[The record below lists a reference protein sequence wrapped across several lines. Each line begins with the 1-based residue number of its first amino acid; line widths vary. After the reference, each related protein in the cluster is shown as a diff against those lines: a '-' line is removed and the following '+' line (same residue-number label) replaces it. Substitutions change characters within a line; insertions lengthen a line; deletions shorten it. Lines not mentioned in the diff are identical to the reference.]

1 MFKKTN
7 IIIECELSLVLKEYE
22 TIEERLNEMGIY
34 KYRILSIEDKGKTIV
49 DLRAMEMLK

>member
-22 TIEERLNEMGIY
+22 TIEEKLNEMGIY
-34 KYRILSIEDKGKTIV
+34 KYRILSIEDKGETIV

>member
-7 IIIECELSLVLKEYE
+7 IILELSLVLKEYE

-34 KYRILSIEDKGKTIV
+34 DYNILSVEDKGETVI

>member
-22 TIEERLNEMGIY
+22 TIEEKLNEMGIY
-34 KYRILSIEDKGKTIV
+34 KYRILSVEDKGETIV

>member
-22 TIEERLNEMGIY
+22 TIEEKLNEMGIY
-34 KYRILSIEDKGKTIV
+34 KYRILSIKDKGETIV